1 MINLT
6 KFFKETLI
14 LIILTLTVYA
24 IHFTLVKDNIYNS
37 KNILTSIYF
46 FNFLL
51 VLLLLIFFKISS
63 IVLNFNHLSLFI
75 ILTIVTSSLLLN
87 LLVYFWLLPKQVTK
101 FSNSI
106 SNFTYEIN
114 KIQKYENE
122 IDDINVKFNNIYS
135 TIENLCE
142 LDILKK
148 YCTNITNT

>member
-6 KFFKETLI
+6 RFFKETLI
-14 LIILTLTVYA
+14 LIILTLTAYA

-75 ILTIVTSSLLLN
+75 ILTIVKIFITILFFFKIDEYVEVKNNLKLVLN
-87 LLVYFWLLPKQVTK
+87 FFPVYFLFL
-101 FSNSI
+101 I
-106 SNFTYEIN
+106 LEI
-114 KIQKYENE
+114 
-122 IDDINVKFNNIYS
+122 IY
-135 TIENLCE
+135 LRKE
-142 LDILKK
+142 LGKL
-148 YCTNITNT
+148 

>member
-1 MINLT
+1 MDLEQDRLYNAYTLNDMT
-6 KFFKETLI
+6 VERVVNKKE
-14 LIILTLTVYA
+14 VD
-24 IHFTLVKDNIYNS
+24 KCRWGC
-37 KNILTSIYF
+37 
-46 FNFLL
+46 
-51 VLLLLIFFKISS
+51 
-63 IVLNFNHLSLFI
+63 LFI

-87 LLVYFWLLPKQVTK
+87 LVVYFWLLPKQVTK
-101 FSNSI
+101 FSDSI

-135 TIENLCE
+135 TIENLCK